1 LDSAAKHANI
11 RDSTEHVADYRASK
25 EKRKMKVFYLRCA
38 LMISLLLGCVF
49 FVSAQESSKHAI
61 TFDDL
66 IKLHRV
72 AEPQVSP
79 DGKWVAYTVSTPDM
93 EANRGASNIWVVP
106 TAGGAAM
113 QLTQSGHDSSP
124 VWSPDGKTVAFLS
137 SRSGDSQVYL
147 LSMEGGEAHA
157 LTKISTGADMVKW
170 SPDGKTLAF
179 TSGVYPDCK
188 DEDCNSKRDAEKEK
202 NKVKAHVA
210 EHLLFRHWTHW
221 NDGKRGHLFLTPADG
236 SGTPRD
242 LTAGAD
248 YDVPPDERSGPGDIS
263 FSPDGKEIC
272 FTAVTDKMEA
282 ASTNADLFIV
292 PVAGGEA
299 KRITTQPGFDGN
311 PVYSPDG
318 KYIAY
323 HAQLVA
329 AYESDR
335 WRVMLYDRAAG
346 RIENLTEN
354 FDRSA
359 NELAWSPDS
368 KTIYFTA
375 ENETQRPVYS
385 MAAKFGATPKKIIAD
400 TYNTGISFSADGK
413 TLVFERTS
421 LTMPAEIFAASS
433 DGPNVRQITHQNDSI
448 LSSVEMNAPETFWF
462 DGAEGTKV
470 QAMLIRPPKFDATK
484 KYPLLVLL
492 HGGPQTMW
500 SNAWGYRWNAQVFS
514 AAGYVTLMI
523 NRRGST
529 GYGQKFTD
537 EITNDW
543 GGRAYTDVMNGVDY
557 TLRKYS
563 FVDESR
569 MAAAG
574 GSYGGYLAD
583 WIATHTGRFK
593 AIVSHASVYDKISM
607 YATEELWFEEHDMQ
621 GTPWS
626 NPESYKKWAPVTY
639 AGELGKFKTPTL
651 VICGERD
658 YRVPY
663 TQSLE
668 FFSAL
673 QRQGV
678 ASKLVVFPDEGHWV
692 LKPQNSQFWYKT
704 FLDWLAAYVK

>member
-1 LDSAAKHANI
+1 
-11 RDSTEHVADYRASK
+11 
-25 EKRKMKVFYLRCA
+25 
-38 LMISLLLGCVF
+38 
-49 FVSAQESSKHAI
+49 
-61 TFDDL
+61 
-66 IKLHRV
+66 
-72 AEPQVSP
+72 
-79 DGKWVAYTVSTPDM
+79 
-93 EANRGASNIWVVP
+93 
-106 TAGGAAM
+106 M

-124 VWSPDGKTVAFLS
+124 VWSPDGKTLAFLS
-137 SRSGDSQVYL
+137 SRAGESQVYL

-157 LTKISTGADMVKW
+157 LTKLSTGTDIVKW
-170 SPDGKTLAF
+170 SPDGKTIAV
-179 TSGVYPDCK
+179 TSSVYPDCK
-188 DEDCNSKRDAEKEK
+188 DDDCNKKRDEEKEK

-210 EHLLFRHWTHW
+210 EHLLYRHWTHW
-221 NDGKRGHLFLTPADG
+221 NEGKRSHLFVIPVDG
-236 SGTPRD
+236 SASPRD

-248 YDVPPDERSGPGDIS
+248 YDVPPDERGGPGDIN

-282 ASTNADLFIV
+282 ISTNGDLFIV

-323 HAQLVA
+323 HAQLVGG
-329 AYESDR
+329 YEADR

-346 RIENLTEN
+346 RIENLTET

-359 NELAWSPDS
+359 DELAWSPDS
-368 KTIYFTA
+368 KTIYFIA
-375 ENETQRPVYS
+375 ENETQKPVYA
-385 MAAKFGATPKKIIAD
+385 MAARFGAQQKQIVAG

-421 LTMPAEIFAASS
+421 LTLPAEIFTAAG
-433 DGPNVRQITHQNDSI
+433 DGSGARQLTHQNDSI
-448 LSSVEMNAPETFWF
+448 LAGLEMNAPETFWF

-470 QAMLIRPPKFDATK
+470 QAMLIRPPKFDAAK
-484 KYPLLVLL
+484 KYPLLVVL

-500 SNAWGYRWNAQVFS
+500 GNSWGYRWNPQVFS
-514 AAGYVTLMI
+514 GAGYVTLMI

-537 EITNDW
+537 EIMNDW
-543 GGRAYTDVMNGVDY
+543 GGKAYVDVMNGVDF
-557 TLRKYS
+557 TLKKYP
-563 FVDESR
+563 FLDEAR

-574 GSYGGYLAD
+574 GSYGGYMAD

-593 AIVSHASVYDKISM
+593 AIISHASVYDKVAM

-651 VICGERD
+651 VIAGERD

-678 ASKLVVFPDEGHWV
+678 PSKLVVFPDEGHWV

-704 FLDWLAAYVK
+704 FLDWLAAYAK